1 LRIGTLSPGIP
12 PPAAQHETK
21 LPLVEDCQPHRPKAA
36 TSAVIAITGTGDH
49 DPLDQAI
56 AIKRNQ

>member
-1 LRIGTLSPGIP
+1 LKTASRTG
-12 PPAAQHETK
+12 
-21 LPLVEDCQPHRPKAA
+21 PKAA
-36 TSAVIAITGTGDH
+36 NSAVIAITGTGDH